1 LKEIEKEQGEKARIL
16 IIDVYKYQDLAREY
30 RVQLIPTLVFLDKT
44 GKEVFRHVG
53 AWDKESIVGKLKE
66 AGVA

>member
-1 LKEIEKEQGEKARIL
+1 MKEIEKENADKAKIL
-16 IIDVYKYQDLAREY
+16 IIDVYKNQDLAREY
-30 RVQLIPTLVFLDKT
+30 RVQLIPTLIFFDKT

-66 AGVA
+66 AGAA